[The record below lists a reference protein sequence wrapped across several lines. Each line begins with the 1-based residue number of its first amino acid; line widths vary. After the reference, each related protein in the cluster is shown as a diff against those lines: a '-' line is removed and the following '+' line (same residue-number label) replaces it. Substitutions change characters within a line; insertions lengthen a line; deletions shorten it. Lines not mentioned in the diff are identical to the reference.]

1 VKTFEAKRL
10 KRAVSHL
17 DKRLEWLEEEERF
30 LQADSKT
37 ARRGDEKDA
46 QRGWL
51 GRLLFSLKSAERC
64 DES

>member
-1 VKTFEAKRL
+1 LKAFEAKRL

-17 DKRLEWLEEEERF
+17 EKRLEWLEEEERF
-30 LQADSKT
+30 LQADSEA

-51 GRLLFSLKSAERC
+51 GRLLFSLKSAGRS